1 MGAEPP
7 TIRLRGL
14 PSADD
19 SLRIYQSDALAI
31 SLRCEVTRGQ
41 VLVYG
46 IIAQGYDA
54 APAILV
60 RLLTSTDTPTL
71 VGESLVESGSF
82 ELGPVAAGA
91 YQIEVLLPDRLL
103 VVTDVHLSHPPLP
116 PAPRAAD
123 VGDHA

>member
-1 MGAEPP
+1 MTPEPP
-7 TIRLRGL
+7 TFRLRGL

-19 SLRIYQSDALAI
+19 SLHIYQCEDLAI
-31 SLRCEVTRGQ
+31 SLRCEMARGQ

-60 RLLTSTDTPTL
+60 RLLRAADVPPL
-71 VGESLVESGSF
+71 VGEALVEAGSF
-82 ELGPVAAGA
+82 ELGPVAPGM

-103 VVTDVHLSHPPLP
+103 VV
-116 PAPRAAD
+116 AD
-123 VGDHA
+123 VSLPDSRTPPTGDPA

>member
-1 MGAEPP
+1 MTPEPP
-7 TIRLRGL
+7 IFRLRGL

-19 SLRIYQSDALAI
+19 SLHIYQSEDLAI
-31 SLRCEVTRGQ
+31 SLRCEVARGQ

-60 RLLTSTDTPTL
+60 RLSRATGDAPLL
-71 VGESLVESGSF
+71 VGEALVEAGSF
-82 ELGPVAAGA
+82 ELGPVAPGM

-103 VVTDVHLSHPPLP
+103 VVADVPLP
-116 PAPRAAD
+116 SSRTSPA
-123 VGDHA
+123 GDPT

>member
-1 MGAEPP
+1 MTPEPP
-7 TIRLRGL
+7 PFLLRGL

-19 SLRIYQSDALAI
+19 SLRIYHAAELAL
-31 SLRCEVTRGQ
+31 SLRCEVARGQ

-60 RLLTSTDTPTL
+60 RLLGVAAGVPL
-71 VGESLVESGSF
+71 VVGETLVESGSF
-82 ELGPVAAGA
+82 ELGPLTPGV

-103 VVTDVHLSHPPLP
+103 VI
-116 PAPRAAD
+116 AD
-123 VGDHA
+123 VALPHLPSPIAEAAGETA